1 MAPERWRQIE
11 DIFNAALERE
21 PPERPAFLEN
31 ACSGDEALRR
41 RVEALLQQDGQDG
54 ELLSQPIEKVVDEV
68 LAGGSSEEAFPLV
81 PWLDPIGSASGWGSA
96 EWARFTGRR
105 TPD

>member
-41 RVEALLQQDGQDG
+41 RVEALLHQDGQDG
-54 ELLSQPIEKVVDEV
+54 ELLSQPIEKVVDECWPAA
-68 LAGGSSEEAFPLV
+68 LQRSAFPLV
-81 PWLDPIGSASGWGSA
+81 PWLDRIVSGSGWEPA
-96 EWARFTGRR
+96 EWARFTGRTTR
-105 TPD
+105 D